1 MTRTPTPLPAALLT
15 TVLALSLTSGCDSSG
30 SKAQSRMTVPQG
42 NEAVVTSTGLPYR
55 PTAPVYTV
63 DPPAGFRPELNP
75 PTPLSSVPGV
85 QPTPLLLASPLRP
98 YREPKAPN
106 DWVTAAKGWRGTPF
120 REGGADRQGADSAGY
135 VVQLHKEVSA
145 SALAKTPTELWTS
158 GKPVGIAAFEPGDI
172 GNHWKFAQPG
182 QWIRALG
189 KRIIKLD
196 IKGFSRPAGKF
207 TNIGD
212 AQDDIPWADVR
223 AALREINY
231 HGWCAAEVSG
241 GTLED
246 LKAVSAGMNRVLE
259 LG

>member
-15 TVLALSLTSGCDSSG
+15 TLLTLSITSGCGSSG

-75 PTPLSSVPGV
+75 PTPLNSVPGV
-85 QPTPLLLASPLRP
+85 QPTALLLASPLRP
-98 YREPKAPN
+98 YREPKATN

-158 GKPVGIAAFEPGDI
+158 GKAVGIAAFEPGDLVFFGDLNSLSPI
-172 GNHWKFAQPG
+172 HVGIYVGDRSFTHSSVGTGVSFASLDDTYWKPRF
-182 QWIRALG
+182 LG
-189 KRIIKLD
+189 AR
-196 IKGFSRPAGKF
+196 RP
-207 TNIGD
+207 
-212 AQDDIPWADVR
+212 QR
-223 AALREINY
+223 
-231 HGWCAAEVSG
+231 
-241 GTLED
+241 
-246 LKAVSAGMNRVLE
+246 
-259 LG
+259 

>member
-15 TVLALSLTSGCDSSG
+15 TLLALSITSGCGSSG

-75 PTPLSSVPGV
+75 PAPLSSVPGV
-85 QPTPLLLASPLRP
+85 QPTALLLASPLRP
-98 YREPKAPN
+98 YREPKATN

-172 GNHWKFAQPG
+172 VFFGDLNSLSPIHVG
-182 QWIRALG
+182 IYVGDR
-189 KRIIKLD
+189 
-196 IKGFSRPAGKF
+196 SF
-207 TNIGD
+207 T
-212 AQDDIPWADVR
+212 
-223 AALREINY
+223 
-231 HGWCAAEVSG
+231 HS
-241 GTLED
+241 
-246 LKAVSAGMNRVLE
+246 SAG
-259 LG
+259 LGVSFASLDDTYWKPRFLGARRPQR

>member
-15 TVLALSLTSGCDSSG
+15 TLLTLSITSGCGSSG

-75 PTPLSSVPGV
+75 PAPLSSVPGV
-85 QPTPLLLASPLRP
+85 QPTALLLASPLRP
-98 YREPKAPN
+98 YREPKATN

-172 GNHWKFAQPG
+172 VFFGDLNSLSPIHVG
-182 QWIRALG
+182 IYVGDR
-189 KRIIKLD
+189 
-196 IKGFSRPAGKF
+196 SF
-207 TNIGD
+207 T
-212 AQDDIPWADVR
+212 
-223 AALREINY
+223 
-231 HGWCAAEVSG
+231 HS
-241 GTLED
+241 
-246 LKAVSAGMNRVLE
+246 SAG
-259 LG
+259 LGVSFASLDDTYWKPRFLGARRPQR

>member
-15 TVLALSLTSGCDSSG
+15 TLLALSLTSGCGSSG

-75 PTPLSSVPGV
+75 PAPLSSVPGV
-85 QPTPLLLASPLRP
+85 HPTALLLASPLRP
-98 YREPKAPN
+98 YREPKATN

-158 GKPVGIAAFEPGDI
+158 GKAVGIAAFEPGDI
-172 GNHWKFAQPG
+172 VFFGDLNSLSPIHVGIYVGDRSFTHSSVGTGVSFASLDDTYWKPRF
-182 QWIRALG
+182 LG
-189 KRIIKLD
+189 AR
-196 IKGFSRPAGKF
+196 RP
-207 TNIGD
+207 
-212 AQDDIPWADVR
+212 QR
-223 AALREINY
+223 
-231 HGWCAAEVSG
+231 
-241 GTLED
+241 
-246 LKAVSAGMNRVLE
+246 
-259 LG
+259 

>member
-15 TVLALSLTSGCDSSG
+15 TLLTLSITSGCGSSG

-75 PTPLSSVPGV
+75 PAPLSSVPGV
-85 QPTPLLLASPLRP
+85 QPTALLLASPLRP
-98 YREPKAPN
+98 YREPKATN

-158 GKPVGIAAFEPGDI
+158 GKAVGIAAFEPGDLVFFGDLNSLSPI
-172 GNHWKFAQPG
+172 HVGIYVGDRSFTHSSVGTGVSFASLDDTYWKPRF
-182 QWIRALG
+182 LG
-189 KRIIKLD
+189 AR
-196 IKGFSRPAGKF
+196 RP
-207 TNIGD
+207 
-212 AQDDIPWADVR
+212 QR
-223 AALREINY
+223 
-231 HGWCAAEVSG
+231 
-241 GTLED
+241 
-246 LKAVSAGMNRVLE
+246 
-259 LG
+259 

>member
-15 TVLALSLTSGCDSSG
+15 TLLTLSITSGCGSSG

-75 PTPLSSVPGV
+75 PAPLSSVPGV
-85 QPTPLLLASPLRP
+85 QPTALLLASPLRP
-98 YREPKAPN
+98 YREPKATN

-172 GNHWKFAQPG
+172 VFFGDLNSLSPIHVGIYVGDRSFTHSSVGTGVSFASLDDTYWKPRF
-182 QWIRALG
+182 LG
-189 KRIIKLD
+189 AR
-196 IKGFSRPAGKF
+196 RP
-207 TNIGD
+207 
-212 AQDDIPWADVR
+212 QR
-223 AALREINY
+223 
-231 HGWCAAEVSG
+231 
-241 GTLED
+241 
-246 LKAVSAGMNRVLE
+246 
-259 LG
+259 